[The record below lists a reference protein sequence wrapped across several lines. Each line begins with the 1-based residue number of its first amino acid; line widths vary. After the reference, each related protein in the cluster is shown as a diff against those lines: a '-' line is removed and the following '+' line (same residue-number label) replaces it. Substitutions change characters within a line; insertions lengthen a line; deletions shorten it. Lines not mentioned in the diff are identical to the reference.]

1 MKREYRKPTIEVVD
15 IETMATCLQAVSWNV
30 RDEKGEI
37 YDPSTDHGYIEED
50 KYENGG
56 YKPGEY
62 DPWNSDNW

>member
-15 IETMATCLQAVSWNV
+15 IETKATCVVASWNV

-37 YDPSTDHGYIEED
+37 YNPDTDHGYISEGKEEGEYGD
-50 KYENGG
+50 
-56 YKPGEY
+56 GEY

>member
-37 YDPSTDHGYIEED
+37 YDPSTDHGYIIED
-50 KYENGG
+50 KGDGNN
-56 YKPGEY
+56 GEY
-62 DPWNSDNW
+62 DPWNSTNW

>member
-37 YDPSTDHGYIEED
+37 YNPDTDHGYIIED
-50 KYENGG
+50 QGQ
-56 YKPGEY
+56 GEY
-62 DPWNSDNW
+62 NPEDDPWNSKNW